1 MPRPLAKDLVDAVAA
16 DRAQA
21 LIGCNVSRETLERLE
36 AFVALF
42 LERQETQNLV
52 AASTVGQVWSRH
64 IIDSLQ
70 LRSALPDAKTWV
82 DLGSGAG
89 FPGLVLACALAGE
102 PKARVDLIESH
113 QRKAAFLTDVAQRLA
128 LPALVHV
135 GRIEDI
141 LPRWSEVPD
150 LPHGREIPDAVTA
163 RALAPLDKLLSW
175 TAPLIKKGAKGVFP
189 KGQHVGLE
197 LTEASKSWRIQARRL
212 PSVTHPDAAI
222 LVVEAATRRTKQ

>member
-1 MPRPLAKDLVDAVAA
+1 VPRPLAKDLVDAVAA
-16 DRAQA
+16 DRAGA
-21 LIGCNVSRETLERLE
+21 LAGQDVSRETLERLD

-70 LRSALPDAKTWV
+70 LRSALPGAKTWI

-102 PKARVDLIESH
+102 SNARVDLIESH

-141 LPRWSEVPD
+141 LPNWK
-150 LPHGREIPDAVTA
+150 GQIPDAVTA
-163 RALAPLDKLLSW
+163 RALAPLEKLLSW

-197 LTEASKSWRIQARRL
+197 LTEAAKSWRIQAQRL

-222 LVVEAATRRTKQ
+222 LVVEAASRRTKS

>member
-16 DRAQA
+16 DRAHA
-21 LIGCNVSRETLERLE
+21 LAGHDVSRETLERLD

-52 AASTVGQVWSRH
+52 AASTVSQVWSRH

-70 LRSALPDAKTWV
+70 LRNALPDAKTWI

-89 FPGLVLACALAGE
+89 FPGLVLACALAGT
-102 PKARVDLIESH
+102 PNARVDLIESH
-113 QRKAAFLTDVAQRLA
+113 QRKAAFLTDVVQRLA

-141 LPRWSEVPD
+141 LPHWGEV
-150 LPHGREIPDAVTA
+150 PDAVTA
-163 RALAPLDKLLSW
+163 RALAPLEKLLSW

-197 LTEASKSWRIQARRL
+197 LTEASKSWRIQAQRL

-222 LVVEAATRRTKQ
+222 LVVEAASRRTKS

>member
-1 MPRPLAKDLVDAVAA
+1 VPRPLAKDLVDAVAA
-16 DRAQA
+16 DRAGA
-21 LIGCNVSRETLERLE
+21 LAGRDVSRETLERLD

-42 LERQETQNLV
+42 LERQERQNLV

-70 LRSALPDAKTWV
+70 LRSALPDAKTWL

-102 PKARVDLIESH
+102 PNARVDLIESH

-128 LPALVHV
+128 LPALVHA

-141 LPRWSEVPD
+141 LPNWS
-150 LPHGREIPDAVTA
+150 GQIPDAVTA
-163 RALAPLDKLLSW
+163 RALAPLEKLLSW

-197 LTEASKSWRIQARRL
+197 LTEAAKSWRIQAQRL

-222 LVVEAATRRTKQ
+222 LVVEAASRRTKS

>member
-1 MPRPLAKDLVDAVAA
+1 VPRPLAKDLVDAVAA
-16 DRAQA
+16 DRAGA
-21 LIGCNVSRETLERLE
+21 LAGRDVSRETLERLD

-42 LERQETQNLV
+42 LERQERQNLV

-70 LRSALPDAKTWV
+70 LRSALPDAKTWL

-89 FPGLVLACALAGE
+89 FPGLVLACAFAGE
-102 PKARVDLIESH
+102 ANARVDLLESH

-141 LPRWSEVPD
+141 LPNWK
-150 LPHGREIPDAVTA
+150 GQIPDAVTA
-163 RALAPLDKLLSW
+163 RALAPLEKLLSW

-197 LTEASKSWRIQARRL
+197 LTEASKSWRIQAQRL
-212 PSVTHPDAAI
+212 SSVTHPDAAI
-222 LVVEAATRRTKQ
+222 LVVEAASRRTKS